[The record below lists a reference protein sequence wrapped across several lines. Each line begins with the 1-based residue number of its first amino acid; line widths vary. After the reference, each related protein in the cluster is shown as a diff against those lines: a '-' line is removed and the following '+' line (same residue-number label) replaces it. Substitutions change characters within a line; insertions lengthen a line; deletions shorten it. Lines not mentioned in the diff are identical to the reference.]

1 MFLNGQGRIR
11 KLLLDP
17 TAVILDT
24 ETTGTRQAEVIELS
38 IINLQ
43 GEVLFDRLI
52 RPRRMEM
59 NRHAQQV
66 HGISLAELEDK
77 PALPEVLEELSPILE
92 RSLVLAWNA
101 LFDKLMIQRS
111 RLIWDLPPGD
121 FRTLCAMR
129 LYAGLHGRRTFGLH
143 RAVEG
148 EGLSYLLEKHAS
160 HRALGDV
167 HLVLEL
173 LRAASQPRTP
183 DQTVLP

>member
-1 MFLNGQGRIR
+1 MRGQGRIR
-11 KLLLDP
+11 QVLLDS

-24 ETTGTRQAEVIELS
+24 ETTGTRQAEIIELS

-43 GEVLFDRLI
+43 GEVLFDQLI
-52 RPRRMEM
+52 RPRRMQM
-59 NRHAQQV
+59 NRHAEQV
-66 HGISLAELEDK
+66 HGISLAELDGK
-77 PALPEVLEELSPILE
+77 PSLPEVLEELSPILE

-129 LYAGLHGRRTFGLH
+129 LYAGLYAKRTFGLH

-148 EGLSYLLEKHAS
+148 EGLGHLLVEHAS

-167 HLVLEL
+167 NLVLEL
-173 LRAASQPRTP
+173 LRVASTPRSPVEET
-183 DQTVLP
+183 LP

>member
-1 MFLNGQGRIR
+1 M
-11 KLLLDP
+11 LDP

-43 GEVLFDRLI
+43 GEVLFDQLI

-59 NRHAQQV
+59 NRHAQKV

-77 PALPEVLEELSPILE
+77 PSLPEVMAELSPILE

-111 RLIWDLPPGD
+111 RMIWDLPPGD
-121 FRTLCAMR
+121 FRTMCAMR
-129 LYAGLHGRRTFGLH
+129 LYASLYGKRTFGLH

-148 EGLSYLLEKHAS
+148 EGLTHLLQRHSS

-167 HLVLEL
+167 NLVLEL
-173 LRAASQPRTP
+173 LRAACQAHAPAAA
-183 DQTVLP
+183 VLP